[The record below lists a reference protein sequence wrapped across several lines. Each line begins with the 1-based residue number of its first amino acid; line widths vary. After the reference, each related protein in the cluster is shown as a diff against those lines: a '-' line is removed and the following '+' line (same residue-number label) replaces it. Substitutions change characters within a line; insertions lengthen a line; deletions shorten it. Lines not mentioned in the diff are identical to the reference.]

1 MSRRPMRFSVHRI
14 VRGVFQIMTV
24 AGVHIKRLQRGEL
37 RQVTRAGGIHLGAQ
51 PRRTVGHH
59 RQSPRAGERFKVRPD
74 QHGLRPEVLEGLEK
88 IPSTAIVGEHAIHRA
103 AAAFFRA
110 PTLRRT
116 HDYSTPP
123 SSSSPHHTPSSLTS
137 KPPSHDAN
145 EKLFEFLKPL
155 RRELLG
161 FVSNQVVCN
170 V

>member
-88 IPSTAIVGEHAIHRA
+88 IPSTAIVGEHAIHALEQPVPVGFRRA
-103 AAAFFRA
+103 VPARGDVLEDFDQG
-110 PTLRRT
+110 LEE
-116 HDYSTPP
+116 
-123 SSSSPHHTPSSLTS
+123 LV
-137 KPPSHDAN
+137 SH
-145 EKLFEFLKPL
+145 
-155 RRELLG
+155 LG
-161 FVSNQVVCN
+161 GDGR
-170 V
+170 